1 MNKSKKTARELI
13 PGEVVA
19 VMGSRNGFWFVK
31 NWTVESVADYPEF
44 GMVEVHFELHS
55 ASDEALRIDSKET
68 RVAQIEY
75 RDEKYEMF
83 TMCNGPAITGE
94 SW

>member
-19 VMGSRNGFWFVK
+19 VMGSRNGNWFVK
-31 NWTVESVADYPEF
+31 NWSVESVADYPEF
-44 GMVEVHFELHS
+44 GMVEVHLELHS

-68 RVAQIEY
+68 QVAQIEY